1 MSRRKIKNLPARR
14 LKQTKRFTFSN
25 KHDWLGFCNW
35 VAQQKQKKSSKL
47 GKTICPHCEKE
58 TITLHQ
64 YKPENQKK
72 SEFLC
77 LDCST
82 QAYEDT
88 IVNITHTLDQID
100 DADYKLKKLEHQRS

>member
-1 MSRRKIKNLPARR
+1 MSKRKIKNLPARK
-14 LKQTKRFTFSN
+14 LKQTKRFTFRN

-35 VAQQKQKKSSKL
+35 VGQLRRPSKL

-58 TITLHQ
+58 TIILHLS
-64 YKPENQKK
+64 KPENQKK

-77 LDCST
+77 SDCAT
-82 QAYEDT
+82 QAYADT